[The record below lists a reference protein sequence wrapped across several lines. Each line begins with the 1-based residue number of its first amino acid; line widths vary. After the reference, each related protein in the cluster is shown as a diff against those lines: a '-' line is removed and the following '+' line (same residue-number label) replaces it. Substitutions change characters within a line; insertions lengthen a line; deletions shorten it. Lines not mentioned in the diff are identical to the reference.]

1 MAREYTGRSL
11 TGARE
16 RPTITSLMADSW
28 LPFDAAEYEGRQA
41 ALRERMEERDLDAVL
56 LSGPENQYY
65 LTGYETT
72 GFHSFPQTLIVP
84 RSSPPLLVTRRIE
97 EGNAGAAYAL
107 ASRGYRDD
115 EDPAEVLALALRDLG
130 LAERR
135 LGVEKGVPWLTVRLF
150 EGLGR
155 ALPRAKLVD
164 VSGLVELMRAVKSPA
179 EIAYMRQAAVAV
191 AAGMRAGLAAIREGV
206 NEREIAAAVFPAR
219 ILAGSHFVRN
229 PTYITAGPRS
239 ALAHATWLGKTLVRG
254 DVVFLE
260 MGANVRHYDAA
271 LIRTGIVGPPGEQ
284 LRRAADASLAGL
296 TAALATVR
304 AGIPASEVYRA
315 TREAIAKEG
324 CEEFFLHRAGYGI
337 GIEFLTWI
345 ERGGVSLDA
354 GSQTILQPNMTLHLV
369 PYLLLPGLCSVGF
382 SETVCVTDTGCDV
395 LTKCPRALT
404 EG

>member
-1 MAREYTGRSL
+1 MEARE
-11 TGARE
+11 
-16 RPTITSLMADSW
+16 
-28 LPFDAAEYEGRQA
+28 
-41 ALRERMEERDLDAVL
+41 LDAVL

-65 LTGYETT
+65 VSGYETT

-84 RSSPPLLVTRRIE
+84 RSGPALLVTRRLE
-97 EGNAGAAYAL
+97 EGNAAAAYAL
-107 ASRGYRDD
+107 ECRGYRDD
-115 EDPAEVLALALRDLG
+115 EDPADGLARALRDLG
-130 LAERR
+130 LAERT
-135 LGVEKGVPWLTVRLF
+135 LGVEKAVPWLTVRLF
-150 EGLGR
+150 EGLQR

-191 AAGMRAGLAAIREGV
+191 AAGMRAGLAAIRDGV
-206 NEREIAAAVFPAR
+206 NERDIAAAVFPAR

-239 ALAHATWLGKTLVRG
+239 ALAHATWLGKTLARG

-271 LIRTGIVGPPGEQ
+271 LIRTGSVGRPGDL

-304 AGIPASEVYRA
+304 AGIPASDVYRA

-324 CEEFFLHRAGYGI
+324 CEQFFLHRAGYGI
-337 GIEFLTWI
+337 GIEFVTWI

-354 GSQTILQPNMTLHLV
+354 GSPTILETNMTLHLV
-369 PYLLLPGLCSVGF
+369 PYLLLPGLGSVGF
-382 SETVCVTDTGCDV
+382 SETVCVTDGGCEV
-395 LTKCPRALT
+395 LTNCPRALV

>member
-1 MAREYTGRSL
+1 
-11 TGARE
+11 
-16 RPTITSLMADSW
+16 MADSW
-28 LPFDAAEYEGRQA
+28 LPFDTAEYDQRQA
-41 ALRERMEERDLDAVL
+41 ALRAQMEERDLDAVL

-72 GFHSFPQTLIVP
+72 GFHSFPQTLIFP
-84 RSSPPLLVTRRIE
+84 RSGPPLLVTRQLE
-97 EGNAGAAYAL
+97 EGNAAAAYGL

-115 EDPAEVLALALRDLG
+115 DNPAEVLGLALYGLG
-130 LAERR
+130 LAERT
-135 LGVEKGVPWLTVRLF
+135 LGVEKAVPWLTVRLF
-150 EGLGR
+150 EGLQR
-155 ALPRAKLVD
+155 ALPSAKLVD

-179 EIAYMRQAAVAV
+179 ELFYMRQAAVAV
-191 AAGMRAGLAAIREGV
+191 AAGMRAGLAAIRDGV

-239 ALAHATWLGKTLVRG
+239 ALAHATWLGKTLVPG

-271 LIRTGIVGPPGEQ
+271 LIRTGIVGPPAEP

-304 AGIPASEVYRA
+304 AGIPACDVYRA

-324 CEEFFLHRAGYGI
+324 CEQFFLHRAGYGI

-354 GSQTILQPNMTLHLV
+354 GSQTILESNMTLHLV
-369 PYLLLPGLCSVGF
+369 PYLLLPGLGSVGF
-382 SETVCVTDTGCDV
+382 SETVCVTDTGCEV
-395 LTKCPRALT
+395 LTQCPRALT

>member
-1 MAREYTGRSL
+1 
-11 TGARE
+11 
-16 RPTITSLMADSW
+16 MADSW
-28 LPFDAAEYEGRQA
+28 LPFDATEYERRQA
-41 ALRERMEERDLDAVL
+41 ALRARMEERGLDAVL
-56 LSGPENQYY
+56 VSGPENQYY

-84 RSSPPLLVTRRIE
+84 REGSPLLVTRQLE
-97 EGNAGAAYAL
+97 ESNAAAAYAL
-107 ASRGYRDD
+107 GSRGYRDD
-115 EDPAEVLALALRDLG
+115 DNPAEVLGLALYGLG
-130 LAERR
+130 LAEAT
-135 LGVEKGVPWLTVRLF
+135 LGVEKAVPWLTVRLF
-150 EGLGR
+150 EALQR
-155 ALPRAKLVD
+155 ALPTATLVD

-239 ALAHATWLGKTLVRG
+239 ALAHATWLGRTLVQG

-271 LIRTGIVGPPGEQ
+271 LIRTGIVGPPSDL
-284 LRRAADASLAGL
+284 LRSAANASLAGL

-304 AGIPASEVYRA
+304 AGIPASDVYRA
-315 TREAIAKEG
+315 TRDAIAKEG
-324 CEEFFLHRAGYGI
+324 CEQFFLHRAGYGI
-337 GIEFLTWI
+337 GIEFVTWI

-354 GSQTILQPNMTLHLV
+354 GSPTILEANMTLHLV
-369 PYLLLPGLCSVGF
+369 PYLLLPGLGSVGF
-382 SETVCVTDTGCDV
+382 SETVCVTADGCEV
-395 LTKCPRALT
+395 LTQCPRALT

>member
-1 MAREYTGRSL
+1 
-11 TGARE
+11 
-16 RPTITSLMADSW
+16 MADSW
-28 LPFDAAEYEGRQA
+28 RPFDAAEYERRQA
-41 ALRERMEERDLDAVL
+41 ALRAQMEERDLDAVL
-56 LSGPENQYY
+56 VSGPENQYY

-72 GFHSFPQTLIVP
+72 GFHSFPQTLIFP
-84 RSSPPLLVTRRIE
+84 RSGPPLLVTRQLE
-97 EGNAGAAYAL
+97 EGNAAAAYAL
-107 ASRGYRDD
+107 ASRGYHDD
-115 EDPAEVLALALRDLG
+115 DNPAEVLGLALYGLG
-130 LAERR
+130 LAERT
-135 LGVEKGVPWLTVRLF
+135 LGVEKAVPWLTVRLF
-150 EGLGR
+150 EGLQR
-155 ALPRAKLVD
+155 ALPGAKLVD

-179 EIAYMRQAAVAV
+179 ELFYMRQAAVAV

-239 ALAHATWLGKTLVRG
+239 ALAHATWLGKALVGG

-271 LIRTGIVGPPGEQ
+271 LIRTGIVGPPSDL

-296 TAALATVR
+296 TAALGTVR
-304 AGIPASEVYRA
+304 AGIPASDVYRA

-324 CEEFFLHRAGYGI
+324 CEQFFLHRAGYGI
-337 GIEFLTWI
+337 GIEFVTWI

-354 GSQTILQPNMTLHLV
+354 GSPTILEANMTLHLV
-369 PYLLLPGLCSVGF
+369 PYLLLPGLGSVGF
-382 SETVCVTDTGCDV
+382 SETVCVTADGCDV
-395 LTKCPRALT
+395 LTQCPRALT

>member
-1 MAREYTGRSL
+1 
-11 TGARE
+11 
-16 RPTITSLMADSW
+16 MADSW
-28 LPFDAAEYEGRQA
+28 LPFDAAEYEQRQA
-41 ALRERMEERDLDAVL
+41 ALRAQMEERDVDAVL

-65 LTGYETT
+65 VTGYETT
-72 GFHSFPQTLIVP
+72 GFHSFPQILIMP
-84 RSSPPLLVTRRIE
+84 RSGPPLLVTRQLE
-97 EGNAGAAYAL
+97 EGNAAAAYAL

-115 EDPAEVLALALRDLG
+115 DNPAEVLGLALYGLG
-130 LAERR
+130 LSDRT
-135 LGVEKGVPWLTVRLF
+135 LGIEKSVPWLTVNLF
-150 EGLGR
+150 EGLQR
-155 ALPRAKLVD
+155 ALPSAKLVD

-179 EIAYMRQAAVAV
+179 ELEYMRQAAVAV

-229 PTYITAGPRS
+229 PTYIAAGRRS
-239 ALAHATWLGKTLVRG
+239 ALPHATWLGKTLVGG

-260 MGANVRHYDAA
+260 MGANVHHYDAA
-271 LIRTGIVGPPGEQ
+271 LMRTGIVGPPSEP

-304 AGIPASEVYRA
+304 AGIPACEVYRA
-315 TREAIAKEG
+315 TREAIASEG
-324 CEEFFLHRAGYGI
+324 CEAFFLQRAGYGI

-354 GSQTILQPNMTLHLV
+354 SSQTVLQPNMTLHLV
-369 PYLLLPGLCSVGF
+369 PYLQLPGLGSVGF
-382 SETVCVTDTGCDV
+382 SETVCVTETGCDV
-395 LTKCPRALT
+395 LTQCPRVLT